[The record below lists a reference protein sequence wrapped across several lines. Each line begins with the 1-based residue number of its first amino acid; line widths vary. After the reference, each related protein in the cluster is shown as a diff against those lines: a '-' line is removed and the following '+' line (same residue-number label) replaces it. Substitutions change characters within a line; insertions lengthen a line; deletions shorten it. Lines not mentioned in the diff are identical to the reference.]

1 MKQVEIRLN
10 ISAVAPLLDVI
21 KLAADDLRTTLAIP
35 TALPE
40 PDAEFNDTW
49 TQDLM
54 AAQNSDVRELLG
66 LFDSDFFTDGAIAID
81 SNNCDSLLRG
91 CSALRLRI
99 LARWLAEVSPEV
111 LEDEDAPVALIPLE
125 KRLPFA
131 AYTFLDQIQK
141 IILEHLDP
149 LGEEG
154 KEPEEDGGQKAED

>member
-35 TALPE
+35 TDLPDA
-40 PDAEFNDTW
+40 DAEFSDTW

-54 AAQNSDVRELLG
+54 AGQNSDVRALLA
-66 LFDSDFFTDGAIAID
+66 LFDSEFFADGAISID

-91 CSALRLRI
+91 CAALRLRI
-99 LARWLAEVSPEV
+99 LSRWLQSVSPEI
-111 LEDEDAPVALIPLE
+111 LEDEEAPVALIPAE
-125 KRLPFA
+125 IRVPFA

-149 LGEEG
+149 LGT
-154 KEPEEDGGQKAED
+154 D

>member
-10 ISAVAPLLDVI
+10 IGAVAPLLDVI
-21 KLAADDLRTTLAIP
+21 KLAADDLRTTLAIRA
-35 TALPE
+35 TFPE
-40 PDAEFNDTW
+40 EDAEFNETW

-66 LFDSDFFTDGAIAID
+66 LFDSEFFSDGAIAID

-91 CSALRLRI
+91 CSALRIRI
-99 LARWLAEVSPEV
+99 LMRWLQNVPADII
-111 LEDEDAPVALIPLE
+111 EDEDAPVSAIPLE
-125 KRLPFA
+125 IRLPFA

-149 LGEEG
+149 AGTE
-154 KEPEEDGGQKAED
+154 